1 MANEFRVKRAYV
13 EACEEDWLNRPWS
26 KNHTSYNSS
35 KVLNNIADGRRY
47 LQGLGYILNLNNADG
62 WNTFERTLCFN
73 IELSGP
79 SATEFKQLE
88 FKLHGKNGTS
98 TYLLVATN
106 VDYCNKVTVCY
117 AYHHI
122 DEHIQ
127 DNAVFT
133 MHAADMTLHWLR
145 AKSCESL
152 AAILPRNVAPRLIY
166 E

>member
-1 MANEFRVKRAYV
+1 MANEFHVKRAYV
-13 EACEEDWLNRPWS
+13 EACERNWSKQSSS
-26 KNHTSYNSS
+26 KNHTSFNSI
-35 KVLNNIADGRRY
+35 KLLNNIADGKRY

-62 WNTFERTLCFN
+62 WNTFERTLCLN

-88 FKLHGKNGTS
+88 FKIGGKNGTA

-106 VDYCNKVTVCY
+106 VDCCNKVTVCY
-117 AYHHI
+117 AFHHI
-122 DEHIQ
+122 NEHIL
-127 DNAVFT
+127 DHGGFT
-133 MHAADMTLHWLR
+133 LRTADVTLDWMR

-152 AAILPRNVAPRLIY
+152 AAMLPRDVAPRLIY